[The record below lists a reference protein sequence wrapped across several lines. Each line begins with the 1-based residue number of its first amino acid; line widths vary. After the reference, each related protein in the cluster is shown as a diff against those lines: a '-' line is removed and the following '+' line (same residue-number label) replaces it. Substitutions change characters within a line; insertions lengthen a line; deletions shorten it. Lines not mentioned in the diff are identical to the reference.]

1 MNALSNKTLIGV
13 WMSAAIAAMLV
24 SGCRKRPDGVLSDK
38 EMIDLMA
45 DMQLAESYSDY
56 EYSGPN
62 LRDYRNGLAESVL
75 LQHGVSREE
84 LDSTL
89 SWYGRNLDD
98 YSNLFE
104 KVDKRITE
112 KRKVSLKTDGPDE
125 EVQGDMLWPYTQNGV
140 ISNLGNSDGWV
151 VSIPAPGLEKGDM
164 LEWTMHLPLPANLVG
179 VLGVD
184 YEDGTGEAVSSNFSS
199 RMSMDLRLQTDTG
212 KTVDRIYGTMRLKDD
227 LKTAVFVDSIKLRR
241 LPFDSLEFSK
251 YRNQKRYGIP
261 VRFSKKDEKKDSVLA
276 DKIVV
281 DSIMRDSHRF
291 GVHGSDRPH
300 MQPAVRPGM
309 SPAVNNA
316 TVKRARSVEDVRRSN
331 EQKNGPAKATRQK
344 VRKRQ

>member
-1 MNALSNKTLIGV
+1 MNTFSNKTLAGLC
-13 WMSAAIAAMLV
+13 MSATIAAMLL
-24 SGCRKRPDGVLSDK
+24 SGCRKRPEGVLSDK

-98 YSNLFE
+98 YSKLFE
-104 KVDKRITE
+104 KVDKKIIE
-112 KRKVSLKTDGPDE
+112 KRKASLKTDTPDD
-125 EVQGDMLWPYTQNGV
+125 EVEGDILWPHTQNGV

-151 VSIPAPGLEKGDM
+151 VSIPSPGLDKGDM
-164 LEWTMHLPLPANLVG
+164 LEWTMHLPLPADLVG
-179 VLGVD
+179 VLGVE

-212 KTVDRIYGTMRLKDD
+212 KTVDRIYGTMRLRDE
-227 LKTAVFVDSIKLRR
+227 LKSAVFVDSIRLCR
-241 LPFDSLEFSK
+241 LPFDSVEFSK

-261 VRFSKKDEKKDSVLA
+261 ARFNKKEADKDSVIA
-276 DKIVV
+276 DKVIV
-281 DSIMRDSHRF
+281 DSIAHDAHRL
-291 GVHGSDRPH
+291 GVQGPDRPPVK
-300 MQPAVRPGM
+300 PAIRPGM

-316 TVKRARSVEDVRRSN
+316 TVKKARSVEDVRRSN
-331 EQKNGPAKATRQK
+331 ERKARPARATRHK
-344 VRKRQ
+344 VRKQQ